1 VDYQRRQEILSL
13 VDAKARGS
21 EETIRE
27 LLANWRDGSIK
38 LLVASELLKLR
49 RRLPRLFQEGA
60 YLPISNVGGDG
71 DIEKICVFS
80 RTFQE
85 EAIVVAVSLSSL
97 PLKPGSG
104 PAAISKISLPEA
116 PGGRRWLN
124 LFAGR
129 YFEGEVAG
137 QEPFTSLPFA
147 VLLAR

>member
-13 VDAKARGS
+13 VDAKARSS

-60 YLPISNVGGDG
+60 YLPIGAGDR
-71 DIEKICVFS
+71 EEICVFS

-85 EAIVVAVSLSSL
+85 EAIVVAVSLGSL
-97 PLKPGSG
+97 PVKPGSG
-104 PAAISKISLPEA
+104 PASISKISLPEA
-116 PGGRRWLN
+116 PGGRWAN
-124 LFAGR
+124 VFGGR
-129 YFEGEVAG
+129 YFEGEVDG
-137 QEPFTSLPFA
+137 QELFASLPFA
-147 VLLAR
+147 VLLAS